1 VFIHLYTKI
10 NGQPPAQTDMA
21 RYFQVEASSV
31 HRMVVALEQKSLIRR
46 QPRRPRSL
54 QVLVPPEELPPLR

>member
-1 VFIHLYTKI
+1 
-10 NGQPPAQTDMA
+10 MA